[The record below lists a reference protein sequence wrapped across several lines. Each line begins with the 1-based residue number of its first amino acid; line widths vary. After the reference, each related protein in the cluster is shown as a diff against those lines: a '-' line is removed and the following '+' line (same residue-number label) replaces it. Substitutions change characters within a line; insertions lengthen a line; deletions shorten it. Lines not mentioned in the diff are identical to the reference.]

1 MSRPQFSLKALLIF
15 ILFAALPSA
24 CIYQFRDFRRAVDPF
39 ERVLGRE
46 IRGGSDGK
54 MELLGRRGVQYLFLG
69 RSDLDD
75 AQLASLRPHLEA
87 LPRLRAL
94 NLSSTRITDQ
104 GLASLEGLSR
114 LEHLM
119 LEHNALSAPAV
130 DRLQQ
135 KLPKCVIH
143 YYPLT
148 VDQVA
153 AIERIQQLGGSVM
166 QVEVGADVSVDVDL
180 SGAPISDGD
189 LPAILTALQTFP
201 TVRAL
206 SVKSTKVTQAGVAQ
220 LRQGLPR
227 TEVLP

>member
-1 MSRPQFSLKALLIF
+1 MPRPQFSLKALLIF
-15 ILFAALPSA
+15 ALFAALPSA
-24 CIYQFRDFRRAVDPF
+24 CIYQFREFRRAVDPF

-75 AQLASLRPHLEA
+75 AQLASLRPHLET

-104 GLASLEGLSR
+104 GLASLEGLSH

-135 KLPKCVIH
+135 KLPGCVFH
-143 YYPLT
+143 YHPLT

-153 AIERIQQLGGSVM
+153 AIQRIRQLGGSVM
-166 QVEVGADVSVDVDL
+166 LVELGSQVGVDVDL
-180 SGAPISDGD
+180 AGAPIGDGD
-189 LPAILTALQTFP
+189 LPAIVTAVQSLP
-201 TVRAL
+201 TVRTL
-206 SVKSTKVTQAGVAQ
+206 SIKSTKVTAAGVAQ
-220 LRQGLPR
+220 LRQAFPG